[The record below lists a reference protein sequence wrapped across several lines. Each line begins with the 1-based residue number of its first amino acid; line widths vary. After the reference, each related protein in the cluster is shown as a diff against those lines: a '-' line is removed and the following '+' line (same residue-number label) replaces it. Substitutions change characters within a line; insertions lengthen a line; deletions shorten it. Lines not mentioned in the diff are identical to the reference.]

1 MSPILGTFGSGAD
14 DKPKKSVGKSSS
26 SESSDPAA
34 GRFIMRS
41 ILIALCFVV
50 LVSPWVIYRRS
61 HKKRLICKEEPD
73 ETQNST
79 LLDDSAEEQP
89 MTAVRRLRR
98 DVEVDPVHKQPII
111 YLGARSNSSKFLDDG
126 DFDIVSDH
134 LTPEELKEVK
144 KRIMDTCNALNT
156 N

>member
-1 MSPILGTFGSGAD
+1 
-14 DKPKKSVGKSSS
+14 
-26 SESSDPAA
+26 
-34 GRFIMRS
+34 MRS

-89 MTAVRRLRR
+89 MTAARRLKR

-111 YLGARSNSSKFLDDG
+111 YLGVGL
-126 DFDIVSDH
+126 
-134 LTPEELKEVK
+134 LTIYPVRFKSRPLPSLKSPKE
-144 KRIMDTCNALNT
+144 T
-156 N
+156 

>member
-1 MSPILGTFGSGAD
+1 
-14 DKPKKSVGKSSS
+14 
-26 SESSDPAA
+26 
-34 GRFIMRS
+34 MRS

-73 ETQNST
+73 ESQNST
-79 LLDDSAEEQP
+79 VLDESAEEQP

-111 YLGARSNSSKFLDDG
+111 YLGARSNSSKFIDDG